1 MQIVESS
8 IQLAAIRVEPRDTTE
23 RESNVMAAISVLLVE
38 DEALISML
46 VSDWLNELGFEV
58 HEARTADEALDYID
72 GGGVVDVL
80 FTDINLPGSMTGAEL
95 AQKARALKPE
105 LPVVYA
111 SGRYRGGDLEGLVPR
126 SAFVPKPFD
135 QRKLLHVLEQVTV
148 GTAH

>member
-1 MQIVESS
+1 
-8 IQLAAIRVEPRDTTE
+8 
-23 RESNVMAAISVLLVE
+23 MAPISVLLVE

-72 GGGVVDVL
+72 GGGTVDLL
-80 FTDINLPGSMTGAEL
+80 FTDINLPGGMTGAEL
-95 AQKARALKPE
+95 AQRARALKPE

-111 SGRYRGGDLEGLVPR
+111 SGRYRGDDLGELVPR
-126 SAFVPKPFD
+126 SAFMPKPFD
-135 QRKLLHVLEQVTV
+135 QRKLQHVLEQIAI

>member
-1 MQIVESS
+1 MQVLESS
-8 IQLAAIRVEPRDTTE
+8 IHFPRAALTPQGATE
-23 RESNVMAAISVLLVE
+23 RETDVMAISILLVE

-58 HEARTADEALDYID
+58 REAQTADEALDYIAA
-72 GGGVVDVL
+72 GGAVDVL

-95 AQKARALKPE
+95 AQKARALKPD

-111 SGRYRGGDLEGLVPR
+111 SGRYRGGDLDGLVPR
-126 SAFVPKPFD
+126 SAFVPKPYD
-135 QRKLLHVLEQVTV
+135 QRKLMHVLEQVAF

>member
-1 MQIVESS
+1 
-8 IQLAAIRVEPRDTTE
+8 
-23 RESNVMAAISVLLVE
+23 MATISVLLVE

-46 VSDWLNELGFEV
+46 VSDWLSELGCEV
-58 HEARTADEALDYID
+58 HEAASGAEALDYIE
-72 GGGVVDVL
+72 GGGAIDVL
-80 FTDINLPGSMTGAEL
+80 FTDINLAGRMTGAEL

-111 SGRYRGGDLEGLVPR
+111 SGRYRGDDIDGLVPH

-135 QRKLLHVLEQVTV
+135 QRKLRHVLEQIAV

>member
-1 MQIVESS
+1 
-8 IQLAAIRVEPRDTTE
+8 
-23 RESNVMAAISVLLVE
+23 MAAISVLLVE

-58 HEARTADEALDYID
+58 HEARTADEALDYIEA
-72 GGGVVDVL
+72 GGAVDVL

-95 AQKARALKPE
+95 AQRARARRPE

-111 SGRYRGGDLEGLVPR
+111 SGRYRGDDLDCLVPH
-126 SAFVPKPFD
+126 SAFVPKPYD
-135 QRKLLHVLEQVTV
+135 QRKLMRVLEQVTV